1 MQRAVFVI
9 ALTVAFVTVVSTG
22 SPVSAKPRASAH
34 LPLYQHPEGLGA
46 HEAFAPLS
54 LSASG
59 RFFAETLASETGS
72 VSEAQAGPDV
82 RTTNSGGTQSEIS
95 MAATGGGQNIVLA
108 YNGGPQGLGITSSQN
123 GGRTFG
129 AEYSAPVP
137 AGSNPCCDPSVAA
150 DNGSNFYLI
159 QLYRDDGAANNCTNS
174 LHISTDGGQSFS
186 NIISSPFSYAS
197 GTNDFP
203 DQPHIGVDRNNTN
216 NLYVTTR
223 HFTSGINCPQTGG
236 GGNLQGEIVCSSD
249 GGATWSN
256 PLVWPQFTDTAH
268 IGVAPDGRVY
278 VAGMGIGTTANT
290 TRVILWRST
299 ATACPGAGN
308 TMGFTGPTVV
318 ADNLTFAPSGID
330 REFVQPDVIVDPTNA
345 QRVYV
350 SYSADSATN
359 SGDREVFLARC
370 DYVAAVGTCLAPL
383 TINDNPVD
391 GTQQYFVMTCV
402 DPASNAIYASWTD
415 GRAGNH
421 QIRAATITNNGGTVS
436 ASQQVSD
443 VTWPIVNFGG
453 TPDYG
458 DYNENQGACR
468 ANHHYA
474 AWTSQVSPPTM
485 TPASVDPDVFFAV
498 VNDPPVAN
506 ADGPYSTSE
515 GTPVTLAGSA
525 TDTEN
530 DTPFTFEWDLDNNGT
545 FETPGQN
552 PSFEDVGQDGSFPV
566 CLRVTDSVGDFDTD
580 CSTVAVTNAI
590 PTLVN
595 VANDGPRNEGDVV
608 TITGTVSDAGW
619 EDPLSVSIANAGG
632 GVPGSITVVA
642 EEHARPDGTLQFSLP
657 VAFGDNGTYT
667 VRLCGRD
674 DDVTT
679 DLGTNCADVSVGFDN
694 VDPSADILGTTT
706 VNGQDTIL
714 GTPSGPTDL
723 TGRSSDPGSDDLT
736 FDWTFGDGAVA
747 TAISLVNFP
756 LADPPFPPGSPS
768 IQPRI
773 NVDNQQSHLYGDA
786 CLYLLQLDVTDDDG
800 GHSED
805 SAAVVIQGTAD
816 RVRSTGY
823 WHHQYKRVGK
833 VDFTQSELVC
843 FLNIAGFMS
852 AVFNE
857 ARDAST
863 IAKAEAILKGSDGSE
878 AVKLDRELLT
888 AWLNFANGSVRLDT
902 IANLGGGS
910 SATFADIV
918 AGAEAVRLSPSAAG
932 AQLRTQRQRLQK
944 INPSAS

>member
-1 MQRAVFVI
+1 MKRARFVVVLAV
-9 ALTVAFVTVVSTG
+9 ALITVVSMG
-22 SPVSAKPRASAH
+22 SSVGANPGKTL
-34 LPLYQHPEGLGA
+34 LPLYQQGDVLGP
-46 HEAFAPLS
+46 HEAIASLS
-54 LSASG
+54 LPVAGGPLRARVGSG
-59 RFFAETLASETGS
+59 EGFQ
-72 VSEAQAGPDV
+72 SEARAGPDV

-159 QLYRDDGAANNCTNS
+159 QLYRDDGAGNNCTNS
-174 LHISTDGGQSFS
+174 LHISTDGGRTFS
-186 NIISSPFSYAS
+186 NIISSPFSYAP
-197 GTNDFP
+197 GTTDFP

-223 HFTSGINCPQTGG
+223 HFTSGINCPQTGT
-236 GGNLQGEIVCSSD
+236 GGNVQGEIVCSSN
-249 GGATWSN
+249 GGTTWSN
-256 PLVWPQFTDTAH
+256 PFVWPQFTDTAH

-278 VAGMGIGTTANT
+278 VAGMGIGTMMNT

-299 ATACPGAGN
+299 ATTCPGAGN
-308 TMGFTGPTVV
+308 TMNFTGPTVV
-318 ADNLTFAPSGID
+318 ADNLTFGASGID
-330 REFVQPDVIVDPTNA
+330 REFVQPDVIVDPTNS

-370 DYVAAVGTCLAPL
+370 DYVAAVGACLAPVR
-383 TINDNPVD
+383 INDNPVD

-402 DPASNAIYASWTD
+402 DPVSNAIYASWTD

-436 ASQQVSD
+436 TSRQVSD
-443 VTWPIVNFGG
+443 ATWPIVNFGG

-474 AWTSQVSPPTM
+474 AWTSQVSPPAI
-485 TPASVDPDVFFAV
+485 TPASVDPDVFFSV

-515 GTPVTLAGSA
+515 GTNVTLAGSA

-530 DTPFTFEWDLDNNGT
+530 DTPFTFEWDLDNNAS

-552 PSFEDVGQDGSFPV
+552 PSFDDVGQDGSFPV
-566 CLRVTDSVGDFDTD
+566 CLRVTDSVGDFDID
-580 CSTVAVTNAI
+580 CSTVVVTNAV
-590 PTLVN
+590 PTFLN
-595 VANDGPRNEGDVV
+595 LANDSPRHEGDKV
-608 TITGTVSDAGW
+608 TITGTISDAGW

-632 GVPGSITVVA
+632 GTPGSITVVA
-642 EEHARPDGTLQFSLP
+642 EEHVRPDGTLQFSVP
-657 VAFGDNGTYT
+657 VTFGDNGTYT
-667 VRLCGRD
+667 VRLCGHD

-679 DLGTNCADVSVGFDN
+679 DLGTNCANVSVVFDN

-706 VNGQDTIL
+706 INGQDTIL
-714 GTPSGPTDL
+714 GNTSGPTNL

-736 FDWTFGDGAVA
+736 FHWTFGDGTVA
-747 TAISLVNFP
+747 TATSLVNAPF
-756 LADPPFPPGSPS
+756 ADPPFPPGSPS

-773 NVDNQQSHLYGDA
+773 NIDNQQSHLYGDA
-786 CLYLLQLDVTDDDG
+786 CLYQLELDVSDDDG
-800 GHSED
+800 GHAED
-805 SAAVVIQGTAD
+805 SAAVVIQGTVD

-823 WHHQYKRVGK
+823 WHHQYKGDGK
-833 VDFTQSELVC
+833 IDFTQSELLC
-843 FLNIAGFMS
+843 FLKIAGFMS
-852 AVFNE
+852 TVFNE
-857 ARDAST
+857 ARNAST
-863 IAKAEAILKGSDGSE
+863 LARAEAVLKGSGGSE
-878 AVKLDRELLT
+878 PVKLDRELLT
-888 AWLNFANGSVRLDT
+888 AWLNFATGSVRLDT
-902 IANLGGGS
+902 TIKLGAGS
-910 SATFADIV
+910 SASFAAIV
-918 AGAEAVRLSPSAAG
+918 AGAETMRLNPSATTE
-932 AQLRTQRQRLQK
+932 QLKTQRQRLQK
-944 INPSAS
+944 INPSVS